1 MNNPAAKQLEDLF
14 AQCFFLD
21 YRTVLRGAAP
31 EPLYQ
36 PAIWPRHCHRI
47 YYREDFFASALHE
60 VAHWCIAGAER
71 RQLADYGYWYH
82 PDGRCGEK
90 QRHFE
95 QVEREPQAVEWHFSL
110 ACRSG
115 FRISNDNLADPAGE
129 SGDFGAAVHSQAL
142 RYCSDGLPSRAANF
156 RTALAG
162 SFAGI
167 AEPEP
172 GDFCAQ
178 GV

>member
-1 MNNPAAKQLEDLF
+1 MHLRVGREQ
-14 AQCFFLD
+14 FFKRLSE
-21 YRTVLRGAAP
+21 TS
-31 EPLYQ
+31 
-36 PAIWPRHCHRI
+36 I
-47 YYREDFFASALHE
+47 DFPIFIKSGEIKWLINEEAVHE
-60 VAHWCIAGAER
+60 QRV
-71 RQLADYGYWYH
+71 LADALRDSAMTH